1 VREAIQELESL
12 FPPPKAEEGLSSQ
25 FQQIDRNNGYGAN
38 HFNNGGFGNMPA
50 EDADDKKGKAKKKI
64 NGGKGASVPAGNVK
78 DGKNG
83 KNGVFEVPSTS
94 SK

>member
-1 VREAIQELESL
+1 
-12 FPPPKAEEGLSSQ
+12 
-25 FQQIDRNNGYGAN
+25 
-38 HFNNGGFGNMPA
+38 MPA